1 MTRIA
6 TGLTAEQW
14 TSVFDL
20 AAEQA
25 ATLEATDL
33 ADHAGYSPFHF
44 SRMFAAHAGMGPG
57 QYLTALRIDTAKRLL
72 LAGRDPVIDIATAVG
87 FDSLSSFGRRFR
99 STVGVAPAQLRHL
112 AERIGD
118 HPPRPFALL
127 PPGPPAVTVT
137 LEVPDAVGPTASTSM
152 WVGWFPRPA
161 PIGLPRAG
169 VLVSGVTEVRLPL
182 CAGAPYLL
190 GFAVMAHA
198 APLDHLAPPAPLVAA
213 HPAPVTGRC
222 KVTLRFGTQS
232 RQRRIPLL
240 TALPSLCP
248 R

>member
-1 MTRIA
+1 MT

-14 TSVFDL
+14 GSVFDL
-20 AAEQA
+20 AVEQA
-25 ATLEATDL
+25 VTLDATDL

-44 SRMFAAHAGMGPG
+44 SRMFAAHAGIGPG

-72 LAGRDPVIDIATAVG
+72 LSGRDPVIDIASAVG

-112 AERIGD
+112 AERIGER
-118 HPPRPFALL
+118 PPRPFTLL
-127 PPGPPAVTVT
+127 PPGPAVVTVT
-137 LEVPDAVGPTASTSM
+137 LEVPDAVGPTARTSV
-152 WVGWFPRPA
+152 WVGWFPRPV

-169 VLVSGVTEVRLPL
+169 MLVSGVTEVRLPL

-190 GFAVMAHA
+190 GFAVMANA

-213 HPAPVTGRC
+213 HPVPVTGPC
-222 KVTLRFGTQS
+222 EVLLEFGTQS
-232 RQRRIPLL
+232 KQRRIPLL

-248 R
+248 G